1 MVDWCTRTLNISRF
15 LTLQKDSLL
24 IVKAKNIILLLLVVF
39 SVSCQDLKKTEK
51 PDDLIP
57 EDKMIEVLTE
67 LSLLHAARNYNR
79 SKLEETG
86 IRPEEYIY
94 EKFNIDSLQFE
105 RSNNFY
111 AEQYTDYERIY
122 DSVKVRI
129 QRMKTRLDSLR
140 EVEVKREDSI
150 KMAEKD
156 SLKVLD
162 SLGIDTDSLRSEI
175 KEKKKLRADSLLPPP
190 ALMRKKM
197 DSMN

>member
-1 MVDWCTRTLNISRF
+1 M
-15 LTLQKDSLL
+15 
-24 IVKAKNIILLLLVVF
+24 
-39 SVSCQDLKKTEK
+39 KKTEK